1 MGKVMADVDTELVI
15 DSLREAWKEEAKGE
29 SEPLE
34 AAPEPEDSEPE
45 LEVEAEDDSEEVS
58 LDGAELDEVEVA
70 ADEDDE
76 DGEPEEVFQPPEHWS
91 SDEKETFKS
100 LTQEAQQILLN
111 KDKQFQQ
118 GFQERAQSISD
129 IEKAIEPY
137 KQTLAYMGVDEG
149 TAVRTLFST
158 YQRVLTDP
166 ANGILQLA
174 QQFGI
179 MDQLRQQFAPD
190 TDDEFVDP
198 EIKALRQQVQELQG
212 NLGQFQQQ
220 TVQGQQQELLSQIE
234 SFKAQKDEKGTPI
247 HPYFDQVRLQM
258 APLVQQGKSMEE
270 AYNEVVWTVPEY
282 RDKHLKTV
290 SAKRKNESTQ
300 ERAKRVKAA
309 KKAAT
314 ANKTSGKSQADA
326 DDDSLTVKDELRAA
340 WSNLS

>member
-1 MGKVMADVDTELVI
+1 MADVDTELAI
-15 DSLREAWKEEAKGE
+15 DTLREVYKEQAKGE
-29 SEPLE
+29 SETPE
-34 AAPEPEDSEPE
+34 ATPEPEDSEPA
-45 LEVEAEDDSEEVS
+45 LEVEAEDETEEVS
-58 LDGAELDEVEVA
+58 LDGAEEVEVEA
-70 ADEDDE
+70 AAEEDDE

-100 LTQEAQQILLN
+100 LTPEAQQILIA
-111 KDKQFQQ
+111 KEKQFQQ
-118 GFQERAQSISD
+118 GYQERAQSISD

-149 TAVRTLFST
+149 TAIRTLFAAH
-158 YQRVLTDP
+158 QRILSDP

-198 EIKALRQQVQELQG
+198 EIKALRQQVNELHSQLG
-212 NLGQFQQQ
+212 NFQTQ
-220 TVQGQQQELLSQIE
+220 TVQSQQQELLSQIE
-234 SFKAQKDEKGTPI
+234 SFKNQKDEKGNPV
-247 HPYFDQVRLQM
+247 HPYFDKVRTQM
-258 APLVQQGKSMEE
+258 ATLVQQGKTMEQ

-290 SAKRKNESTQ
+290 TAKRKGETDADK
-300 ERAKRVKAA
+300 AKRVKAA
-309 KKAAT
+309 KKAAV
-314 ANKTSGKSQADA
+314 ANKTSGKSQAD
-326 DDDSLTVKDELRAA
+326 DVDDSLTVKDELRAA

>member
-1 MGKVMADVDTELVI
+1 MADVDTENVI
-15 DSLREAWKEEAKGE
+15 DSLREVWKQEAKGE
-29 SEPLE
+29 SEPPE
-34 AAPEPEDSEPE
+34 AAPEPEVSEPE
-45 LEVEAEDDSEEVS
+45 PEVEAEDDSEEVS
-58 LDGAELDEVEVA
+58 LEGAEFDEVEA
-70 ADEDDE
+70 AAEEDDE

-100 LTQEAQQILLN
+100 LTPEAQQILIN
-111 KDKQFQQ
+111 KEKQFQQ
-118 GFQERAQSISD
+118 GYQERAQSISD
-129 IEKAIEPY
+129 IEKALEPY

-149 TAVRTLFST
+149 TAIRTLFAT
-158 YQRVLTDP
+158 HQRILTDP

-220 TVQGQQQELLSQIE
+220 TVIGQQQELLSQIE
-234 SFKAQKDEKGTPI
+234 SFKAQKDEKGNPV
-247 HPYFDQVRLQM
+247 HPYFDQVRQQM

-290 SAKRKNESTQ
+290 TAKRKNESTQ

-314 ANKTSGKSQADA
+314 ANKTSGKSQDDA
-326 DDDSLTVKDELRAA
+326 DDDALTVKDQLRAA

>member
-1 MGKVMADVDTELVI
+1 MADVDTELVI

-58 LDGAELDEVEVA
+58 LEGAEFDEVEA
-70 ADEDDE
+70 AAEEDDE

-100 LTQEAQQILLN
+100 LTPEAQQILLT
-111 KDKQFQQ
+111 KEKQFQQ
-118 GFQERAQSISD
+118 GYQERAQSISD

-137 KQTLAYMGVDEG
+137 KQTLAYMGIDEG

-158 YQRVLTDP
+158 YQRMMSDP

-234 SFKAQKDEKGTPI
+234 SFRAQKDEKGTPV
-247 HPYFDQVRLQM
+247 HPYFDQVRQQM

-290 SAKRKNESTQ
+290 QSKRKNESAQ

>member
-1 MGKVMADVDTELVI
+1 MADVDTELVI

-58 LDGAELDEVEVA
+58 LEGAEFDEVEA
-70 ADEDDE
+70 AAEEDDE

-100 LTQEAQQILLN
+100 LTPEAQQILIN
-111 KDKQFQQ
+111 KEKQFQQ
-118 GFQERAQSISD
+118 GYQERAQSISD

-137 KQTLAYMGVDEG
+137 KQTLAYMGIDEG

-158 YQRVLTDP
+158 YQRMMSDP

-234 SFKAQKDEKGTPI
+234 SFKAQKDEKGTPV
-247 HPYFDQVRLQM
+247 HPYFDQVRQQM

-290 SAKRKNESTQ
+290 QSKRKNESAQ

>member
-1 MGKVMADVDTELVI
+1 MADVDTELVI

-58 LDGAELDEVEVA
+58 LEGAEFDEVEA
-70 ADEDDE
+70 AAEEDDE

-100 LTQEAQQILLN
+100 LTPEAQQILLN
-111 KDKQFQQ
+111 KEKQFQQ
-118 GFQERAQSISD
+118 GYQERAQSISD

-137 KQTLAYMGVDEG
+137 KQTLAYMGIDEG

-158 YQRVLTDP
+158 YQRMMSDP

-220 TVQGQQQELLSQIE
+220 TVIGQQQELLSQIE
-234 SFKAQKDEKGTPI
+234 SFKAQKDEKGTPV
-247 HPYFDQVRLQM
+247 HPYFDQVRQQM

-290 SAKRKNESTQ
+290 QSKRKNESAQ